1 MPGKASGGT
10 PISDTA
16 VRLCGVS
23 KTFRQRQRSRSVKES
38 LRHFMRPEFRSV
50 QALDALDLEI
60 RRGEIVAYAGP
71 NGAGKSTTIKLIA
84 GLLTPE
90 SGTVECLGVDPA
102 RDRVALMRRIS
113 LVFGQ
118 RTEMWWDHSVEASF
132 LWKKATWG
140 VSDEDYRLRVGILKE
155 QFGLTEYWRSLAR
168 ELSLGQR
175 MRADL
180 AMALLHG
187 PELLL
192 LDEPTLGLDVL
203 AREAMLSHIA
213 EINAASAK
221 TVVITSHNMADL
233 EQLSTRVVM
242 VHRGVMRFDGSF
254 EELRRTVT
262 DQRVLAIE
270 TDTDRAPCL
279 PDAVLC
285 ETTGSRHT
293 YVFDA
298 SRVPVLDLL
307 TAAGTQARILDVRA
321 ERADID
327 TVVGSVYRNLTQEG

>member
-1 MPGKASGGT
+1 MAGRASVGT
-10 PISDTA
+10 PTSDTA
-16 VRLCGVS
+16 VKLAGVS
-23 KTFRQRQRSRSVKES
+23 KTFRQRQRSRTAKDS
-38 LRHFMRPEFRSV
+38 LRHFFTPEFKQVR
-50 QALDALDLEI
+50 ALDELDLEI
-60 RRGEIVAYAGP
+60 LRGEIVAYAGP

-84 GLLTPE
+84 GLLRSDT
-90 SGTVECLGVDPA
+90 GTVECLGVDPA
-102 RDRVALMRRIS
+102 RNRVDFMRRIAI
-113 LVFGQ
+113 VFGQ
-118 RTEMWWDHSVEASF
+118 RTELWWDHSIEASF

-140 VSDEDYRLRVGILKE
+140 VSDDDYDARVGLLKE
-155 QFGLTEYWRSLAR
+155 QFGLTEYWGSLAR

-180 AMALLHG
+180 AMALLHD
-187 PELLL
+187 PQLLL

-221 TVVITSHNMADL
+221 TVVMTSHNMADL
-233 EQLSTRVVM
+233 ERLSTRVVL

-262 DQRVLAIE
+262 DQRVLTIE
-270 TDTDRAPCL
+270 TDSDRAPDL
-279 PDAVLC
+279 LGAQHT
-285 ETTGSRHT
+285 ESNGSRHS

-298 SRVPVLDLL
+298 ANVAVLDLL
-307 TAAGTQARILDVRA
+307 TAAGAQARVLDVQA

-327 TVVGSVYRNLTQEG
+327 TVVGSVYRNLTRES